1 MDRGCRARHA
11 VPVATEQHVPAFDL
25 IGKRYDESFVE
36 RDVQLAEGAWL
47 IQQLPEHAR
56 VLDLGCGS
64 GLPTAKQLLDAGV
77 EVVGIDESNA
87 MLELA
92 RQQAPGGEYLHQ
104 DLRELDQLGEFD
116 AVVAFF
122 ALLMLPRS
130 DIPALLESVRGHLR
144 GPKLL
149 LVSMV
154 HGDFDF
160 FPINFLGAQTSVS
173 AYPPD
178 KLRDVVTAAGYEVL
192 ELKEVEA
199 QAEPERIEV
208 QLYLRAQAR

>member
-1 MDRGCRARHA
+1 M
-11 VPVATEQHVPAFDL
+11 ATQQNGPAFDL

-36 RDVQLAEGAWL
+36 RDVQLAEGTWL
-47 IQQLPEHAR
+47 IQQLPPGAR

-77 EVVGIDESNA
+77 EVVGIDESA
-87 MLELA
+87 VMLDLA

-104 DLRELDQLGEFD
+104 DLRELTGLGEFD

-130 DIPALLESVRGHLR
+130 DIPTLLERIRERLR

-154 HGDFDF
+154 HGDFDA
-160 FPINFLGAQTSVS
+160 FPISFLGAPTSVS

-178 KLRDVVTAAGYEVL
+178 RLRDVVVAAGFDVL
-192 ELKEVEA
+192 ELSEVESE
-199 QAEPERIEV
+199 AEPGRIEV
-208 QLYLRAQAR
+208 QLYLRAKATG

>member
-1 MDRGCRARHA
+1 VGARHA
-11 VPVATEQHVPAFDL
+11 DAVATEQNVPAFDL

-36 RDVQLAEGAWL
+36 RDVQLAEGSWL
-47 IQQLPEHAR
+47 IQQLPEGAR

-77 EVVGIDESNA
+77 AVVGIDESA
-87 MLELA
+87 VMVELA
-92 RQQAPGGEYLHQ
+92 RRQAPGGEYLHQ
-104 DLRELDQLGEFD
+104 DLRAFDDLGEFD

-122 ALLMLPRS
+122 ALLMLPRE
-130 DIPALLESVRGHLR
+130 DIPPLLEKIRAHLR

-154 HGDFDF
+154 HGDFDS
-160 FPINFLGAQTSVS
+160 FPISFLGAQTNVS

-178 KLRDVVTAAGYEVL
+178 KLRDVVADAGYEVL
-192 ELKEVEA
+192 SLEEIEA
-199 QAEPERIEV
+199 VAEPERVEV
-208 QLYLRAQAR
+208 QQYLRARAR

>member
-1 MDRGCRARHA
+1 VTTDQN
-11 VPVATEQHVPAFDL
+11 VPPFDL

-36 RDVQLAEGAWL
+36 RDAQLAEGAWL
-47 IQQLPEHAR
+47 IQQLPDHAR
-56 VLDLGCGS
+56 VLDLGCGT

-77 EVVGIDESNA
+77 EVVGIDESSV

-92 RQQAPGGEYLHQ
+92 EQQAPGGRYLKR
-104 DLRELDQLGEFD
+104 DIRELGDLGEFD

-122 ALLMLPRS
+122 ALLMMSRA
-130 DIPALLESVRGHLR
+130 DIPRLLEKLHAHLR

-149 LVSMV
+149 LIAMV

-160 FPINFLGAQTSVS
+160 FPVNFLGAPTNVS

-178 KLRDVVTAAGYEVL
+178 QLRDVVAGAGYEVL
-192 ELKEVEA
+192 ELTELEA
-199 QAEPERIEV
+199 EAEPGRIEV
-208 QLYLRAQAR
+208 QLYLRARAKDQGAP

>member
-1 MDRGCRARHA
+1 
-11 VPVATEQHVPAFDL
+11 VTSEQAAPAFDF

-47 IQQLPEHAR
+47 IQQLPPGAR

-77 EVVGIDESNA
+77 EVVGVDESKV
-87 MLELA
+87 MLQLA
-92 RQQAPGGEYLHQ
+92 EQQAPGGRYLHK
-104 DLRELDQLGEFD
+104 DLREIGELGEFD

-122 ALLMLPRS
+122 TLLMLPRR
-130 DIPALLESVRGHLR
+130 DIPPMLTKIRGWLR

-149 LVSMV
+149 LISMV

-160 FPINFLGAQTSVS
+160 FPISFLGAATNVT
-173 AYPPD
+173 AYPPETMRQ
-178 KLRDVVTAAGYEVL
+178 LVTEAGFEVL
-192 ELKEVEA
+192 ELREVEA
-199 QAEPERIEV
+199 EAEPGRIEV
-208 QLYLRAQAR
+208 QQYVRARGI

>member
-1 MDRGCRARHA
+1 
-11 VPVATEQHVPAFDL
+11 VPVATEQQVPAFDL

-47 IQQLPEHAR
+47 IEQLPEQAR

-64 GLPTAKQLLDAGV
+64 GLPTARQLLDAGV
-77 EVVGIDESNA
+77 EVVGVDESPV

-92 RQQAPGGEYLHQ
+92 EQQASGGTYLHQ
-104 DLRELDQLGEFD
+104 DLRELGDLGEFD

-122 ALLMLPRS
+122 ALLMIPRG
-130 DIPALLESVRGHLR
+130 DIPPLLAAARAHLR

-160 FPINFLGAQTSVS
+160 FPINFLGAPTSVS

-192 ELKEVEA
+192 ELKEFEA

-208 QLYLRAQAR
+208 QLYLRARAV

>member
-1 MDRGCRARHA
+1 MA
-11 VPVATEQHVPAFDL
+11 VATEQDVPAFDL

-47 IQQLPEHAR
+47 IQQLPAGAR

-64 GLPTAKQLLDAGV
+64 GLPTARQLLDAGV
-77 EVVGIDESNA
+77 EVVGVDESA
-87 MLELA
+87 VMLDLA
-92 RQQAPGGEYLHQ
+92 RQQAPGGQYLHQ
-104 DLRELDQLGEFD
+104 DLRDIDGLGEFD

-122 ALLMLPRS
+122 ALLMLPRA
-130 DIPALLESVRGHLR
+130 DIPPLLEQVRSRLR

-154 HGDFDF
+154 HGDFDS
-160 FPINFLGAQTSVS
+160 FPLSFLGVQTGVS

-178 KLRDVVTAAGYEVL
+178 KLREVVAGAGFEVL
-192 ELKEVEA
+192 GLEEIEA
-199 QAEPERIEV
+199 KAEPGRIEV
-208 QLYLRAQAR
+208 QLYLRAKALA